1 MFYSRFDRKTDDIND
16 RLDRLEAS
24 RQPTLST
31 TSDRYHGAG
40 DSIDNINARLDRLHT
55 QGIAPAR
62 SAAPAPVRPSRAAPS
77 APANTSAPQEKEISY
92 SAEDGNV
99 VIAVVSQLFKGA
111 DVNQDG
117 RLDAEELS
125 QLLKQHSLSADTKIN
140 LVGEVRDSMARM
152 GCEAGGS
159 ITMQQFLRLL
169 SQPAWRF
176 ILPTDLQ
183 TRLPF
188 VLLRDSFPTNP
199 ADAVY
204 QSAYQMFDA
213 ADTDR
218 SGFLD
223 VPELCVLL
231 QQLFRDGVE
240 TNLDPAVKMR
250 IGSHVEAS
258 VKQLGKRFDT
268 GLRLGFL
275 EFCRLIALKPW
286 RDSLPAD
293 VAAGL
298 PQVIRRAA
306 SPQRMRGAE

>member
-1 MFYSRFDRKTDDIND
+1 MIRRAASPQRMRADE
-16 RLDRLEAS
+16 EA
-24 RQPTLST
+24 PVV
-31 TSDRYHGAG
+31 A
-40 DSIDNINARLDRLHT
+40 
-55 QGIAPAR
+55 
-62 SAAPAPVRPSRAAPS
+62 AAPAPARAAAAAAASP
-77 APANTSAPQEKEISY
+77 APANNSTQIEY

-99 VIAVVSQLFKGA
+99 VIAVVSQLFNGA

-117 RLDAEELS
+117 RLDAEELA

-223 VPELCVLL
+223 VPELSALL
-231 QQLFRDGVE
+231 QQLFRDGVA
-240 TNLDPAVKMR
+240 TNLDPSIRMR
-250 IGSHVEAS
+250 IGEHVEAS
-258 VKQLGKRFDT
+258 VKQLGKTPDS
-268 GLRLGFL
+268 GKCILGGS
-275 EFCRLIALKPW
+275 II
-286 RDSLPAD
+286 
-293 VAAGL
+293 V
-298 PQVIRRAA
+298 
-306 SPQRMRGAE
+306 